1 MRVIRTPMRPV
12 RSNAV
17 VLPVGAVFGLAVVLG
32 LITIRAHAPIHE
44 GFVPARPVAR
54 QPTAPSVEG
63 LPAAPDVEIVMYQG
77 DAAVGSSKIRLS
89 RLWGKGKPV
98 VLNYFAGLCPPC
110 RTELPDFQRLYAGSA
125 KDKFILIGVDV
136 GSFVGLG
143 SRDDGKALLRE
154 LGITFPAGT
163 IFSAD
168 GFRRYGILG
177 MPTTVFIT
185 AGGKILRKYTG
196 TLTRDQMDAFVR
208 ELLKASG
215 SSTAPAA
222 REILAESPHSSD
234 TPGRRAAPLP

>member
-1 MRVIRTPMRPV
+1 MRPV

-32 LITIRAHAPIHE
+32 LITIRAHAPIQE
-44 GFVPARPVAR
+44 RSVPARTSAR
-54 QPTAPSVEG
+54 QPAPSSTEG
-63 LPAAPDVEIVMYQG
+63 LPAAPDVEIAMYQG
-77 DAAVGSSKIRLS
+77 DATVGGSRIRLS
-89 RLWGKGKPV
+89 QLWAKGKPV

-185 AGGKILRKYTG
+185 AGGKILMKYTG

-215 SSTAPAA
+215 SSTGPAA
-222 REILAESPHSSD
+222 REILAESTHSSD
-234 TPGRRAAPLP
+234 TPGRRGAPLP